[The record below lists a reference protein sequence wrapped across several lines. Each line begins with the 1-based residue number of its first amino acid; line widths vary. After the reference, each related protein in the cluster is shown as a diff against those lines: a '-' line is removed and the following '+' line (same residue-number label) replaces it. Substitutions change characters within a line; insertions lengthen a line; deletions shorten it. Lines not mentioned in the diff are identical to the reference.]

1 MAMQTWRSFIGWMG
15 LLCLAPTFACG
26 PFFPEN
32 ALDKPK
38 GILQPPVFQFTGE
51 LYQLKHGLLDSA
63 LVERQAG
70 SPAYTLDLEM
80 AEMEG
85 MMKDRQ
91 PDEATRRIWL
101 AGYRDL
107 RRAMI
112 LQGDLSEHAM
122 SKEDR
127 EKVRP
132 LEAVR
137 NESQKILGELPT
149 DVRLYLEGSLLYL
162 EAADDASPLVQ
173 QAREKWQQVL
183 ALSADQRRWRSTW
196 AAWMLFRTA
205 DPTQIKE
212 RGRWLFETRQL
223 SQTGFADSLHL
234 GIEATYVLGRPG
246 SDLPQKTEVSRAEW
260 KRAAYLRAILGHS
273 RADEQLKS
281 DRWQYSAWSE
291 DLSEQTLADPFLR
304 QAQMLHLI
312 EVAQGALGWDF
323 GHHENNMASPNEDLE
338 AWLQSFEKAGL
349 REQGEAVLL
358 AWLYYNAARFNE
370 AKRWLRMAPAKDVVA
385 LSLRG
390 KLAAMEGRKS
400 EAVKALGT
408 LSKGLPEVQ
417 DEARAQMEVDAQI
430 SPIPLNAENY
440 RQVRRHHFLAD
451 YGRAQ
456 LAAND
461 FAGALTTFAKTD
473 FWEDTAYIAER
484 LLSVEELL
492 ALERAGAISQP
503 LQAWRYEDG
512 KGSEADVKTMRDL
525 ARKYGGWGRPQ
536 GLPVMKYLIGRRL
549 VREHYFKDAQ
559 KMLPDELALAFGHYA
574 KAYRQGHERKLPKAE
589 RAEALWKAAQIHR
602 LLGMEMFGFE
612 TGPDY
617 SVVSGAFELRDLSSF
632 RQQTVWMDDWMHDN
646 RLLMAERQTPTLA
659 ATSAEKWRSKH
670 YAPVINKRYHYRYV
684 AADLAWEA
692 ASLMPDDHPKTAEVL
707 CIAGN
712 WLQLRDA
719 AAADR
724 FYKALVRRN
733 PNVPLAQEANKKRW
747 FPEVKWDFDLVLKD
761 P

>member
-1 MAMQTWRSFIGWMG
+1 MQTWRSFIGWMG

-63 LVERQAG
+63 LAERQAG

-91 PDEATRRIWL
+91 PDETTRRTWL

-122 SKEDR
+122 SKGDR
-127 EKVRP
+127 EKARP
-132 LEAVR
+132 LQAVK
-137 NESQKILGELPT
+137 NESQKMLGELPT
-149 DVRLYLEGSLLYL
+149 DVRLYLEGALLYL

-173 QAREKWQQVL
+173 QARGKWQQVL
-183 ALSADQRRWRSTW
+183 ALPPEQRQWRSTW

-212 RGRWLFETRQL
+212 WGRWLLETREL
-223 SQTGFADSLHL
+223 SQAGFADCLHL
-234 GIEATYVLGRPG
+234 GIEAAYVLGRPG
-246 SDLPQKTEVSRAEW
+246 SDLPQKGTVSPAEW

-273 RADEQLKS
+273 RADKQLKS
-281 DRWQYSAWSE
+281 DRWEHSAWSE
-291 DLSEQTLADPFLR
+291 DLAAQTLADPFLR

-312 EVAQGALGWDF
+312 EVVQGVLGWDF
-323 GHHENNMASPNEDLE
+323 GHHEGSLASSNEDLK
-338 AWLQSFEKAGL
+338 AWVQSFEKHKL
-349 REQGEAVLL
+349 KEQKEAVLI
-358 AWLYYNAARFNE
+358 AWLFYNAARFDE
-370 AKRWLRMAPAKDVVA
+370 AKRWLKMAPAQDAVA

-400 EAVKALGT
+400 EAVKVLGA
-408 LSKGLPEVQ
+408 LSKVLPRGQ
-417 DEARAQMEVDAQI
+417 DDARAQMEIDAQMNP
-430 SPIPLNAENY
+430 SPLTAENY
-440 RQVRRHHFLAD
+440 SLVQRHHFLAD

-456 LAAND
+456 LATND
-461 FAGALTTFAKTD
+461 FAGAMTTFAKTD

-492 ALERAGAISQP
+492 VLERAGGISQP
-503 LQAWRYEDG
+503 MQAWRFADE
-512 KGSEADVKTMRDL
+512 KGAEAEVKTMRDL

-559 KMLPDELALAFGHYA
+559 KMLPDELALAFEHYA
-574 KAYRQGHERKLPKAE
+574 DAYRQGHERKLPKAE

-602 LLGMEMFGFE
+602 LLGMEILGFE

-617 SVVSGAFELRDLSSF
+617 SVVSGAFELRDLSRF
-632 RQQTVWMDDWMHDN
+632 RQQTVWMDEWMLDD
-646 RLLMAERQTPTLA
+646 RLLLVEKQTPTLA
-659 ATSAEKWRSKH
+659 ATPDEKWRAKH

-684 AADLAWEA
+684 AAELAWEA
-692 ASLMPDDHPKTAEVL
+692 ASLMPNDHPKTAEVL

-712 WLQLRDA
+712 WLQLRDP

-747 FPEVKWDFDLVLKD
+747 FPEVKWDFDVVLKD
-761 P
+761 R